1 MLAVQTGVRGT
12 PSWAGSPSQQVSREL
27 TKGFEAEA
35 AAEPFARV
43 VLVAGFLLL
52 EQVMHAGV

>member
-12 PSWAGSPSQQVSREL
+12 PSWAGSPSQQVCREL
-27 TKGFEAEA
+27 TKGCKAEG
-35 AAEPFARV
+35 AAEVFARV
-43 VLVAGFLLL
+43 VLVAGLLLL